1 MRNITYTFF
10 DDENVVIERINS
22 LVDLMKNE
30 LQKTQDLYVEDL
42 YLWSA

>member
-1 MRNITYTFF
+1 MSNITYTFF

-30 LQKTQDLYVEDL
+30 LQKTQDLYVEPRL
-42 YLWSA
+42 KI